1 MQRCDYCGR
10 IIYKNVSGKY
20 FLCSSKCKT
29 KFKNKKYISEIE
41 NAVISVVKDGI
52 MLNEIVKIL
61 EYDKFDI
68 VSAVR
73 RLIYQ
78 KGSLYIKA
86 NSEIN
91 LNVQV
96 FIVRK

>member
-1 MQRCDYCGR
+1 ML
-10 IIYKNVSGKY
+10 SGISHDLRTPLTRMKLQIA
-20 FLCSSKCKT
+20 FI
-29 KFKNKKYISEIE
+29 KNKDLSKLEQS
-41 NAVISVVKDGI
+41 VTSVVKNGI
-52 MLNEIVKIL
+52 LVKDIVNKL
-61 EYDKFDI
+61 DYDKFDT
-68 VSAVR
+68 VSAIR

>member
-1 MQRCDYCGR
+1 LEQS
-10 IIYKNVSGKY
+10 I
-20 FLCSSKCKT
+20 T
-29 KFKNKKYISEIE
+29 
-41 NAVISVVKDGI
+41 SVVKNGI
-52 MLNEIVKIL
+52 LVRDIVNKL
-61 EYDKFDI
+61 DYDKFDT
-68 VSAVR
+68 VSAIR

>member
-1 MQRCDYCGR
+1 MEY
-10 IIYKNVSGKY
+10 
-20 FLCSSKCKT
+20 L
-29 KFKNKKYISEIE
+29 
-41 NAVISVVKDGI
+41 VKD
-52 MLNEIVKIL
+52 IVNKL
-61 EYDKFDI
+61 DYDKFDT
-68 VSAVR
+68 VSAIR